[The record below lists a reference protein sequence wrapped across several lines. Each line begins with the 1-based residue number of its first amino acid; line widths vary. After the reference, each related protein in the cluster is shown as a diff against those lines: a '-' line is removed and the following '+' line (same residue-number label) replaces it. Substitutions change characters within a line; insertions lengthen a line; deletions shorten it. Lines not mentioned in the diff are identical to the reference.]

1 MFIHEYSQFIIAKWW
16 ETSKCTAADEWM
28 KKMWYIHTVEYFL
41 AIKSNE
47 ALIAQ
52 MNLENIMVTQSVTKG
67 HI

>member
-1 MFIHEYSQFIIAKWW
+1 M
-16 ETSKCTAADEWM
+16 
-28 KKMWYIHTVEYFL
+28 

-52 MNLENIMVTQSVTKG
+52 MNLENIVLTQSVTKG